1 MLCCDSRRRP
11 GPSFPWQRLKEHTE
25 EREEEKRKEVRKE
38 EEEVREE
45 PTGERGDSSKQEEER
60 IFQFS
65 RLVGAKRL
73 PHLFLPQITCLFL
86 TSIFSSVINW

>member
-25 EREEEKRKEVRKE
+25 EREEEKRKKEVRK

-73 PHLFLPQITCLFL
+73 PHLFLPEFTRLFF
-86 TSIFSSVINW
+86 TAS

>member
-1 MLCCDSRRRP
+1 MAKTKRAYGGERRR
-11 GPSFPWQRLKEHTE
+11 KEKKAE
-25 EREEEKRKEVRKE
+25 EVRK

>member
-1 MLCCDSRRRP
+1 MAKTKRAYGGERR
-11 GPSFPWQRLKEHTE
+11 KEKE
-25 EREEEKRKEVRKE
+25 EVRK
-38 EEEVREE
+38 EEVREE

-73 PHLFLPQITCLFL
+73 PHLFLPEFTRLFF
-86 TSIFSSVINW
+86 TAS